1 MAPNPPRPSVSQQ
14 PLPNTQA
21 LWEAAC
27 RAVTGFMLVIDRA
40 CTILFANRAEQGR
53 SAADVV
59 GRSPGDFATPEVE
72 AAIHESIE
80 QVFATGTIQAREFP
94 GRLLSGEEAHFSARG
109 VPIVV
114 NGTVTAVMVYSE
126 DTLALKR
133 SQDALQRERQV
144 LRQMLEIQERERQLV
159 AYEIHDGLAQFLAG
173 AMMHLQS
180 LEHAAGPDGASRE
193 LNESLR
199 LLRAA
204 VDESRRL
211 ISGLRPPTLDEL
223 GIIEAVESLV
233 ADARIDVPQVFFAHD
248 LPSGRLAAQLET
260 TIFRIVQES
269 LSNARRHAGASR
281 VNVAIEA
288 TDPESQP
295 RVRVSI
301 HDNGVGF
308 DPAAVPDD
316 RFGLEGIRQRARM
329 LGSEAAIRSSP
340 GQGTEIEV
348 ALPLLMAEE

>member
-1 MAPNPPRPSVSQQ
+1 
-14 PLPNTQA
+14 
-21 LWEAAC
+21 
-27 RAVTGFMLVIDRA
+27 
-40 CTILFANRAEQGR
+40 
-53 SAADVV
+53 
-59 GRSPGDFATPEVE
+59 
-72 AAIHESIE
+72 
-80 QVFATGTIQAREFP
+80 
-94 GRLLSGEEAHFSARG
+94 
-109 VPIVV
+109 
-114 NGTVTAVMVYSE
+114 
-126 DTLALKR
+126 
-133 SQDALQRERQV
+133 
-144 LRQMLEIQERERQLV
+144 
-159 AYEIHDGLAQFLAG
+159 
-173 AMMHLQS
+173 MMHLQS

-199 LLRAA
+199 LLGAA

-340 GQGTEIEV
+340 GQWTEIEV
-348 ALPLLMAEE
+348 ALPLLMAEELSAATDRFRRLLLDGVEGAGVIDLVDRWRPQHGMERGIERCQLVVPGE